1 MVDQPMR
8 WHHVDGEKNKN
19 LGRNPSLFSCS
30 YAGCL
35 SVAGDE
41 LSGFA
46 GACHREEDD
55 RTSRGLSGEKLL
67 VALDA
72 RWPNF
77 FFFSRVWPVL
87 VVACGCG
94 NMSHLWPHVGRAAAI
109 RGRLLIEQRKRSSG
123 AGDGPDLARMTIDR
137 RLSDCCETQTMGVGR
152 RWQG

>member
-1 MVDQPMR
+1 
-8 WHHVDGEKNKN
+8 
-19 LGRNPSLFSCS
+19 
-30 YAGCL
+30 CL

-41 LSGFA
+41 LSGFT

-72 RWPNF
+72 RWPD

-94 NMSHLWPHVGRAAAI
+94 NMSHLWPHVGRVAAI
-109 RGRLLIEQRKRSSG
+109 RGRLLIEQRKRLSG
-123 AGDGPDLARMTIDR
+123 AGDGPDLARMTIYR
-137 RLSDCCETQTMGVGR
+137 RLSYCCETQTMGYDDR
-152 RWQG
+152 RRGCCSKDGLKVDDGHKTPRLVAPLPGEDDWRF